1 MSSLLIFIVIALL
14 VSIGI
19 GFVIV
24 GKENTPEN
32 KNTSNSFFPVED
44 YPSFEDAPVAEERPF
59 NEAEKPAKKKKRYYS
74 NKTKSTKKPKQVKA
88 DQ

>member
-19 GFVIV
+19 GFVVV

-32 KNTSNSFFPVED
+32 KTKPNSFFPIED
-44 YPSFEDAPVAEERPF
+44 YPSFEDAPVAEEKPF
-59 NEAEKPAKKKKRYYS
+59 NDKKPTKKKKYYY
-74 NKTKSTKKPKQVKA
+74 NDKTKSTKKPKQVKA
-88 DQ
+88 NQ